1 MSESGV
7 GSGAEPGQDPDATGP
22 AANAGI
28 LKGLRVLDLSH
39 QYAGAL
45 AGSLLA
51 DLGADVVT
59 VEHPAGSPIRTM
71 LPRKDDE
78 SLWWKV
84 AQRNKRAITLN
95 LSAPPARDMFLK
107 LAAEA
112 DVIIENF
119 RPGTLEKWRIGPND
133 LEAAGLNLVVLRIS
147 GFGQDGPL
155 RDLPGFGTVAEA
167 MSGFANLNGFA
178 DGQPVF
184 PSTTLADGVS
194 GVFGAFGVLAG
205 VLALRAGTLGVQVVD
220 MALFEGL
227 FRLIPTQVPTYD
239 QLGIVPKRPGNFLGS
254 HGVLRNLYE
263 TRDGRYLCVSAVGP
277 QAMRRILVG
286 AAARELVAKI
296 DAGVMGRTSA
306 EIEAFLDECNAWL
319 TDWAH
324 SGDYDALAAD
334 LAAADA
340 VFSRV
345 YDVADIVNDPHYKA
359 RGDLVSAPDPQLG
372 HVLMQGIV
380 PKFPGRAHHVRAVGA
395 QRGRDNESFYSD
407 RLGLTAESIAALQRD
422 GVI

>member
-1 MSESGV
+1 MAESEKIGDQAAP
-7 GSGAEPGQDPDATGP
+7 GAGEGT
-22 AANAGI
+22 GI
-28 LKGLRVLDLSH
+28 LAGLRVLDLAH
-39 QYAGAL
+39 QYSGAL
-45 AGSLLA
+45 AASLLA
-51 DLGADVVT
+51 DLGADVTT
-59 VEHPAGSPIRTM
+59 VEHPGGSPIRTM
-71 LPRKDDE
+71 LPRKDGE

-84 AQRNKRAITLN
+84 VQRNKRTITLN
-95 LSAPPARDMFLK
+95 LSTPGGREVFFK
-107 LAAEA
+107 LAAKA

-119 RPGTLEKWRIGPND
+119 RPGTLEKWAIGPKD
-133 LEAAGLNLVVLRIS
+133 LEAAGLDPVVLRIS
-147 GFGQDGPL
+147 GFGQDGPM

-184 PSTTLADGVS
+184 PSTTLADGVA
-194 GVFGAFGVLAG
+194 GIFGAFGVLAG
-205 VLALRAGTLGVQVVD
+205 VLARRSGTGTGVQVVD

-263 TRDGRYLCVSAVGP
+263 TRDERYLCVSAVGP

-286 AAARELVAKI
+286 AGADSLVARI
-296 DAGVMGRTSA
+296 DDGIMSGAPD
-306 EIEAFLDECNAWL
+306 EIEAFLDACNEWL
-319 TDWAH
+319 TDWAQG
-324 SGDYDALAAD
+324 GDYDALAAD

-345 YDVADIVNDPHYKA
+345 YDAADIVNDPHYQA
-359 RGDLVSAPDPQLG
+359 RGDLVAAPDPTLG
-372 HVLMQGIV
+372 SVLMQGVV
-380 PKFPGRAHHVRAVGA
+380 PKFPGRRHDINSVGA
-395 QRGRDNESFYSD
+395 TRGRDNQAIYGGE
-407 RLGLTAESIAALQRD
+407 LGLSLQDIDALKRD